1 MIKKIIKEN
10 WFYLLII
17 FILILCFNIVY
28 RNGLYDKIN
37 DFDEMFFTSIN
48 DFRSDSLNTFL
59 KIITEF
65 GDFYIPLMILV
76 CILIFIKNKWIFTLQ
91 AGSYALAGV
100 ITYFAKI
107 TVART
112 RPFSAL
118 IDIPSSYSFPSGHTL
133 TSIVFY
139 IMLVYLL
146 TYRYKKE
153 VRNSLIILASLFALL
168 ISFSRPYLGVHFL
181 SDILGGIILS
191 IPILLMLINIINKNF
206 SKKISGK

>member
-1 MIKKIIKEN
+1 M
-10 WFYLLII
+10 
-17 FILILCFNIVY
+17 CFNIVY